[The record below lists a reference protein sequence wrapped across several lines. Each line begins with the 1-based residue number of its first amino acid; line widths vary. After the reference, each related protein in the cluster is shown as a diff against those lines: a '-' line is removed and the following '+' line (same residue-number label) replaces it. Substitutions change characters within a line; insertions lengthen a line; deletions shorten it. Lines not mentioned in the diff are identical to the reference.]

1 MNDVVFDARPWF
13 EAFSAGQEL
22 TQDDVV
28 VAPVALA
35 SRHAEVLVAD
45 DRDTAS
51 NARFTAPLLLPA
63 RGGPFERLTV
73 LFHGLNEGTD
83 AKLFP
88 WAASLARRGI
98 PALIFPSSF
107 HLARRPPSFLSA
119 RGDAFAK
126 RREVTGNLRSSPY
139 NAVLSH
145 RMAESPE
152 RFARGALQTWRDLVD
167 LARALR
173 AGTHPALAARFTA
186 GARLDLLGYSIGGYL
201 ASLALLENPD
211 GLFEDTRAVLFST
224 GAALARVRPQTIL
237 ILDTDAQ
244 DRLTRTFDTD
254 EARTGMHPLLPT
266 LGATVSEAQWLTRML
281 YGDER
286 VRTALAALPGR
297 VLVVANENDTV
308 FPLDAI
314 KDALEGVPRREL
326 ALGLHELPFNQRTP
340 LGDAYSDREGRRL
353 LIAVV
358 KSYAVADE
366 LRDGFA
372 RFVDACAEHLGPP
385 GARTPAR

>member
-1 MNDVVFDARPWF
+1 MTDVVFDARPWF
-13 EAFSAGQEL
+13 QAFSAGQEL
-22 TQDDVV
+22 THDG
-28 VAPVALA
+28 VALVHVPLV
-35 SRHAEVLVAD
+35 SRHAAVLVQD
-45 DRDTAS
+45 DREAES

-63 RGGPFERLTV
+63 HGGAFERLTV

-107 HLARRPPSFLSA
+107 HLARRPSAFLSA
-119 RGDAFAK
+119 RGEAFSK
-126 RREVTGNLRSSPY
+126 RRAVSGNLRSSPY

-145 RMAESPE
+145 RMAEHPE

-167 LARALR
+167 LARTLED
-173 AGTHPALAARFTA
+173 GTHPALAARFVK
-186 GARLDLLGYSIGGYL
+186 GSRLDLLGYSIGGYL

-211 GLFEDTRAVLFST
+211 GLFHDTRALLFST

-244 DRLTRTFDTD
+244 DRLTRAFDTE
-254 EARTGMHPLLPT
+254 EARTGLHPLLPT
-266 LGATVSEAQWLTRML
+266 LGASDSEARWLTRML
-281 YGDER
+281 YGEQS
-286 VRTALAALPGR
+286 VGAALGAMTGR
-297 VLVVANENDTV
+297 VLLVANENDTV
-308 FPLDAI
+308 FPLDAV
-314 KDALEGVPRREL
+314 KDALGALPREEL

-353 LIAVV
+353 LIAVL

-366 LRDGFA
+366 LREGFTQ
-372 RFVDACAEHLGPP
+372 FVDVCARHLGPR
-385 GARTPAR
+385 GARLTPR